1 MVYDTHI
8 GQLAAYRCGLGFHQ
22 AECGNVFISDTE
34 VEIVM
39 IPEKDLVWGFDYFQ
53 LLLGLWKHTKKF
65 NSGY

>member
-8 GQLAAYRCGLGFHQ
+8 GQLAAYRCGLGCPQ